1 MLFTI
6 FLSRALVAI
15 LVGRAE
21 PLRHFRIRE
30 LQQLRYG
37 LVCRYTAIKVSI
49 FFLFLTFLF
58 ILVVLQF
65 RYMSNKELLITS
77 KAIELFWYRVCFSM
91 AISS

>member
-37 LVCRYTAIKVSI
+37 LVCRYTAIKVSF
-49 FFLFLTFLF
+49 FFLISNIF
-58 ILVVLQF
+58 IYIGDF
-65 RYMSNKELLITS
+65 
-77 KAIELFWYRVCFSM
+77 AIQIYF
-91 AISS
+91 